1 MKRALQRQLTRRSI
15 ECVPVRI
22 AWMAKVLTSCKGDS
36 VLAALSKT
44 AGIQEDEGRALGAGE
59 SAV

>member
-1 MKRALQRQLTRRSI
+1 M
-15 ECVPVRI
+15 PVRI